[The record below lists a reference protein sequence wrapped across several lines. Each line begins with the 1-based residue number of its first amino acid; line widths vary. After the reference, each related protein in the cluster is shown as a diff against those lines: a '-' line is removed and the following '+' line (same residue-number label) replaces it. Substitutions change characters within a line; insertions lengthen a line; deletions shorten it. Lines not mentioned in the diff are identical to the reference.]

1 MKNRKSSFSMRS
13 VIQRVRNASVAVD
26 GSVVSSIGKGL
37 LCLAGIEKNDSQADI
52 EYISNKILGLR
63 IFDDE
68 KGFMNRSV
76 AELEGE
82 ILLISQFT
90 LLGDV
95 RKGRRPS
102 FSDAEAPEKAR
113 QMFTD
118 FVNKMSKLL
127 PGKVKTG
134 VFQAMMEVTLINDGP
149 VTILLDSRKLF

>member
-1 MKNRKSSFSMRS
+1 MRA
-13 VIQRVRNASVAVD
+13 VLQRVRNASVAVD
-26 GSVVSSIGKGL
+26 GSIVSSIGTGL

-76 AELEGE
+76 EETGGE
-82 ILLISQFT
+82 VLLISQFT

-102 FSDAEAPEKAR
+102 WSAAEAPEIAK
-113 QMFTD
+113 QMFED
-118 FVNKMSKLL
+118 FVNKMSGLL
-127 PGKVKTG
+127 PGKVKIG
-134 VFQAMMEVTLINDGP
+134 VFKAMMEVSLINDGP

>member
-1 MKNRKSSFSMRS
+1 MRA
-13 VIQRVRNASVAVD
+13 VLQRVRKASVEVG
-26 GSVVSSIGKGL
+26 GSVVSSIGTGL

-68 KGFMNRSV
+68 KGFMNLSV
-76 AELEGE
+76 AETQGE
-82 ILLISQFT
+82 VLLISQFT
-90 LLGDV
+90 LLGDA

-102 FSDAEAPEKAR
+102 WSDAEAPETAR
-113 QMFTD
+113 QMFAD
-118 FVNKMSKLL
+118 FANKMSGLL

-134 VFQAMMEVTLINDGP
+134 VFQAMMEVSLINDGP

>member
-1 MKNRKSSFSMRS
+1 MRA
-13 VIQRVRNASVAVD
+13 VLQRVRNASVAVD
-26 GSVVSSIGKGL
+26 GSIVSSIGTGL

-76 AELEGE
+76 QETEGE
-82 ILLISQFT
+82 VLLISQFT

-102 FSDAEAPEKAR
+102 WSAAEAPETAR
-113 QMFTD
+113 LLFED
-118 FVNKMSKLL
+118 FVNKMSGLL

-134 VFQAMMEVTLINDGP
+134 VFKAMMEVSLINDGP

>member
-1 MKNRKSSFSMRS
+1 MKNQKASPVMR
-13 VIQRVRNASVAVD
+13 VVLQRVKNAAVAVN
-26 GSVVSSIGKGL
+26 GSVVSSIDAGL
-37 LCLAGIEKNDSQADI
+37 LCLAGIERNDSQADI
-52 EYISNKILGLR
+52 EYITNKITGLR

-68 KGFMNRSV
+68 KGFMNLSV
-76 AELEGE
+76 TETGGE

-102 FSDAEAPEKAR
+102 WSSAEAPETAR
-113 QMFTD
+113 VMFEA
-118 FVNKMSKLL
+118 FVGRMSALL

-134 VFQAMMEVTLINDGP
+134 VFKAMMEVSLINDGP

>member
-1 MKNRKSSFSMRS
+1 MRS
-13 VIQRVRNASVAVD
+13 VLQRVRNASVAVD
-26 GSVVSSIGKGL
+26 GSIVSSIGTGL

-76 AELEGE
+76 QETEGE
-82 ILLISQFT
+82 VLLISQFT

-102 FSDAEAPEKAR
+102 WSAAEAPETAR
-113 QMFTD
+113 LLFED
-118 FVNKMSKLL
+118 FVNKMSGLL

-134 VFQAMMEVTLINDGP
+134 VFKAMMEVSLINDGP

>member
-1 MKNRKSSFSMRS
+1 MRA
-13 VIQRVRNASVAVD
+13 VLQRVRNASVAVD
-26 GSVVSSIGKGL
+26 GSIVSSIGTGL

-76 AELEGE
+76 QETEGE
-82 ILLISQFT
+82 VLLISQFT

-102 FSDAEAPEKAR
+102 WSAAEAPEIAKR
-113 QMFTD
+113 MFED
-118 FVNKMSKLL
+118 FVNKMSGLL
-127 PGKVKTG
+127 PGKVKIG
-134 VFQAMMEVTLINDGP
+134 VFKAMMEVSLINDGP

>member
-1 MKNRKSSFSMRS
+1 MRA
-13 VIQRVRNASVAVD
+13 VLQRVKNASVTVD
-26 GSVVSSIGKGL
+26 GLVVSSIGRGL
-37 LCLAGIEKNDSQADI
+37 VCLAGIEKTDSQADL

-68 KGFMNRSV
+68 KSFMNRSV
-76 AELEGE
+76 AETGGE
-82 ILLISQFT
+82 VLLISQFT

-102 FSDAEAPEKAR
+102 WSAAEAPETAR
-113 QMFTD
+113 QMFED
-118 FVNKMSKLL
+118 FVNKMSRLL

-134 VFQAMMEVTLINDGP
+134 VFKAMMEVALINDGP

>member
-1 MKNRKSSFSMRS
+1 MRA
-13 VIQRVRNASVAVD
+13 VIQRVRNASVAVG
-26 GSVVSSIGKGL
+26 GSIVSSIGTGL

-68 KGFMNRSV
+68 KGFMNLSV
-76 AELEGE
+76 TETQGE
-82 ILLISQFT
+82 VLLISQFT

-102 FSDAEAPEKAR
+102 WSDAEAPEKAR
-113 QMFTD
+113 QMFSD
-118 FVNKMSKLL
+118 FVDKMSGLL

-134 VFQAMMEVTLINDGP
+134 VFQAMMEISLINDGP

>member
-1 MKNRKSSFSMRS
+1 MRA
-13 VIQRVRNASVAVD
+13 VLQRVRNASVTVE
-26 GSVVSSIGKGL
+26 GLVVSSIGTGL
-37 LCLAGIEKNDSQADI
+37 LCLAGIEKNDSQADL

-76 AELEGE
+76 SETGGE
-82 ILLISQFT
+82 VLLISQFT

-102 FSDAEAPEKAR
+102 WSAAEAPDTAR
-113 QMFTD
+113 QMFED
-118 FVNKMSKLL
+118 FVNKMSGLL

-134 VFQAMMEVTLINDGP
+134 VFKAMMEVALINDGP

>member
-1 MKNRKSSFSMRS
+1 MRA
-13 VIQRVRNASVAVD
+13 VLQRVKNASVAVN
-26 GSVVSSIGKGL
+26 GSVVSSIGEGL
-37 LCLAGIEKNDSQADI
+37 LCLSGIERNDSQADI
-52 EYISNKILGLR
+52 EYISNKIAGLR

-68 KGFMNRSV
+68 KGFMNLSI
-76 AELEGE
+76 AETCGE

-102 FSDAEAPEKAR
+102 WSAAEGPDTAR
-113 QMFTD
+113 AMFDT
-118 FVNKMSKLL
+118 FTERMSALL

-134 VFQAMMEVTLINDGP
+134 VFQAMMEVSLINDGP

>member
-1 MKNRKSSFSMRS
+1 MRA
-13 VIQRVRNASVAVD
+13 VLQRVRNASVAVD
-26 GSVVSSIGKGL
+26 GSIVSSIGTGL

-76 AELEGE
+76 EETGGE
-82 ILLISQFT
+82 VLLISQFT

-102 FSDAEAPEKAR
+102 WSAAEAPEIAK
-113 QMFTD
+113 QMFED
-118 FVNKMSKLL
+118 FVNKMSGLL
-127 PGKVKTG
+127 PGKVKIG
-134 VFQAMMEVTLINDGP
+134 VFKAMMEVSLINDGP
-149 VTILLDSRKLF
+149 VTVLLDSRKLF

>member
-1 MKNRKSSFSMRS
+1 MRA
-13 VIQRVRNASVAVD
+13 VLQRVRNASVTVE
-26 GSVVSSIGKGL
+26 GSMVSSIGEGI

-52 EYISNKILGLR
+52 EYISNKIFGLR

-76 AELEGE
+76 AETGGE
-82 ILLISQFT
+82 VLLISQFT

-102 FSDAEAPEKAR
+102 WSAAEAPETAK
-113 QMFTD
+113 QMFED
-118 FVNKMSKLL
+118 FVNKMSELL

-134 VFQAMMEVTLINDGP
+134 IFKAMMEVSLINDGP
-149 VTILLDSRKLF
+149 VTILLDSRKIF

>member
-1 MKNRKSSFSMRS
+1 MRA
-13 VIQRVRNASVAVD
+13 VLQRVRNASVAVD
-26 GSVVSSIGKGL
+26 GSIVSSIGTGL

-76 AELEGE
+76 AETEGE
-82 ILLISQFT
+82 VLLISQFT

-102 FSDAEAPEKAR
+102 WSAAEAPETAR
-113 QMFTD
+113 QMFED
-118 FVNKMSKLL
+118 FVNKMSGLL
-127 PGKVKTG
+127 PGKVKAG
-134 VFQAMMEVTLINDGP
+134 VFKAMMEVSLINDGP

>member
-1 MKNRKSSFSMRS
+1 MRA
-13 VIQRVRNASVAVD
+13 VLQRVRNASVAVD
-26 GSVVSSIGKGL
+26 GSIVSSIGTGL

-76 AELEGE
+76 EETGGE
-82 ILLISQFT
+82 VLLISQFT

-102 FSDAEAPEKAR
+102 WSAAEAPEIAK
-113 QMFTD
+113 QMFED
-118 FVNKMSKLL
+118 FVNKMSGLL

-134 VFQAMMEVTLINDGP
+134 VFKAMMEVSLINDGP